1 VERESV
7 AIHTTRPAEVA
18 ALRDLAELIAAAARN
33 PGVRERIGRAADA
46 PITGASLVALRII
59 ARTDPATTS
68 HVARRLGL
76 DLSTA
81 SRQIRPLEHAGLV
94 ARTPDPTD
102 RRVALLSLTDAG
114 SAVLT
119 GIDDV
124 ICDAF
129 AGALADWSEPDRAA
143 LAVLVR
149 RLHTALVKGDA

>member
-1 VERESV
+1 
-7 AIHTTRPAEVA
+7 
-18 ALRDLAELIAAAARN
+18 
-33 PGVRERIGRAADA
+33 VRERIGRAADA
-46 PITGASLVALRII
+46 PITGAGLVALRII

-94 ARTPDPTD
+94 ARTPDPSD
-102 RRVALLSLTDAG
+102 RRVALLSLTEAG
-114 SAVLT
+114 SAVMT

-129 AGALADWSEPDRAA
+129 AGALAGWSADDRAT
-143 LAVLVR
+143 LATLVA
-149 RLHTALVKGDA
+149 RLHHDLAHGGTA

>member
-1 VERESV
+1 MR
-7 AIHTTRPAEVA
+7 AKRPADVV

-33 PGVRERIGRAADA
+33 PGVRERIGLAAGA

-94 ARTPDPTD
+94 ARTADPTD

-114 SAVLT
+114 AAVLT
-119 GIDDV
+119 RIDDV

-129 AGALADWSEPDRAA
+129 GGALAGWSTTDRAT
-143 LAVLVR
+143 LATLVG
-149 RLHTALVKGDA
+149 RLHHDLMHGGST